1 MSMLTW
7 SVKQC
12 NMVIVTMSKIGAFL
26 LYLFS
31 DKEKNI
37 YESIKGTEASV

>member
-12 NMVIVTMSKIGAFL
+12 NMVIVTMSKIGTIL
-26 LYLFS
+26 SCLFCE
-31 DKEKNI
+31 KEKNI
-37 YESIKGTEASV
+37 YDSIKGTETSV